1 MNKIDLERRTKSFA
15 VDVITFVGG
24 LPRTQVTSVL
34 GNQLLR
40 SGTSI
45 GANYREA
52 NRAASRSDFT
62 HKVSLVE
69 KEAAETLYW
78 LELFEALKLGDKHAR
93 STLLQESNELVAIFT
108 SVGKTLRNNK

>member
-1 MNKIDLERRTKSFA
+1 MNKADLERRTKSFA

-24 LPRTQVTSVL
+24 LPRTQVTGVL
-34 GNQLLR
+34 RNQLLR

-52 NRAASRSDFT
+52 NRAASRGDFA

-78 LELFEALKLGDKHAR
+78 LELFEALDVGDGQTR
-93 STLLQESNELVAIFT
+93 TRLLRESNELIAIFT
-108 SVGKTLRNNK
+108 SIGRSLRNSK